1 VRQGH
6 GDFFRIGA
14 RNQLSREV
22 ERKDFFSQR
31 TAIFV
36 SQTLVALPIRRKLR
50 SSISKKTR
58 LFNSMSGLHHS
69 VTAWREKRA

>member
-1 VRQGH
+1 MIIQEG
-6 GDFFRIGA
+6 RISNMQ
-14 RNQLSREV
+14 RYRSRGELCAKGTEISSELEEEV

-50 SSISKKTR
+50 SPYLRRHVSS
-58 LFNSMSGLHHS
+58 
-69 VTAWREKRA
+69 AQ